1 MNIKIIGAGSAG
13 NHICFAFRKIGAK
26 VTLTDASNESL
37 LRTKNIIYKKRYG
50 KWDNSIKLLKEKNDF
65 SKYDLIIISTP
76 PSTHINLLNKNINN
90 SNNFLIEKPVCAPTY
105 KNIKTL
111 NKIIKNNRKKNFY
124 CGYNH
129 RLFPSTNFFKKI
141 VNLNYKKINFINVN
155 FKENTSGFLNAH
167 FWFKSLNDSY
177 LSKTKEGGGALCEH
191 SHALNLAQYLLKD
204 SKKIKIISKK
214 LVFKKIKKSYYDKS
228 VDLFLTEKNK
238 LIQVVQNFETQ
249 PTEKSV
255 VASGNN
261 FFAKLIYNFDKSND
275 KIIYINKN
283 KIKHKIFKKKR
294 SDDFLYEANHIKKII
309 KQKNNSSV
317 INIQSAIQTMNLIVS
332 TLEKK

>member
-13 NHICFAFRKIGAK
+13 NHICFAFRKIRAK

-50 KWDNSIKLLKEKNDF
+50 KWDSSIKLIKEQNDF

-76 PSTHINLLNKNINN
+76 PNTHINLLNKNINN
-90 SNNFLIEKPVCAPTY
+90 SDNFLIEKPVCSPSY
-105 KNIKTL
+105 KNIKIL

-204 SKKIKIISKK
+204 SKKIKIASKK

-228 VDLFLTEKNK
+228 ADLFLTERNK
-238 LIQVVQNFETQ
+238 LVQVVQNFETQ

-255 VASGNN
+255 EVSGNN
-261 FFAKLIYNFDKSND
+261 FYAKLIYNFDKSND

-283 KIKHKIFKKKR
+283 KIKVKIFKKKR

-309 KQKNNSSV
+309 EQKK
-317 INIQSAIQTMNLIVS
+317 NLARLMFKVPF
-332 TLEKK
+332 KP